1 MKKIFFVIVTIGVL
15 MLSLVGCS
23 NKAKEDPTI
32 KEELSEEEKYDLDL
46 ARKAKDK
53 QEVFEILERRDTKNL
68 QLALAK
74 SGSSIVQETLLD
86 YNGLDEEALVEICNN
101 PCIPNIHYY
110 AIRDSIIS
118 AIGAAE
124 LTAEQEIEIV
134 KTEEYP
140 MQLGVLLRKDL
151 SAEALIYLLDTNN
164 KFNCTL
170 NLNQYQHKEYIA
182 QQITGLDLTLEQKE
196 KLQSLD
202 INVVND
208 ALLAKENAT
217 VVKEQ

>member
-1 MKKIFFVIVTIGVL
+1 MKKNFFVIVTIGVL

-23 NKAKEDPTI
+23 NKAKEYPTI
-32 KEELSEEEKYDLDL
+32 KEEISREEKYDLDL
-46 ARKAKDK
+46 ARKAEDK
-53 QEVFEILERRDTKNL
+53 QEVFEILERRDTKNF

-86 YNGLDEEALVEICNN
+86 YNNLDEEALVEICNN
-101 PCIPNIHYY
+101 PCISNIHYY

-118 AIGAAE
+118 SIGDAK
-124 LTAEQEIEIV
+124 LTVEQEIAIV

-140 MQLGVLLRKDL
+140 MQLGVLIRKDL
-151 SAEALIYLLDTNN
+151 SVEALIYLLETNN
-164 KFNCTL
+164 KFNYTL

-182 QQITGLDLTLEQKE
+182 QQITRMDLTLEQKE
-196 KLQSLD
+196 KLRSLD
-202 INVVND
+202 IDVVDN

-217 VVKEQ
+217 KEQ